1 MSNRVIKDSIKR
13 SPQIDSLTWF
23 EEVVFY
29 RLIVTADD
37 YGCLDGRTVLL
48 KNELF
53 PTRENVTKKAIDDA
67 ISKLVSVGL
76 LCKYTVSGMPYLFL
90 PTWERHQR
98 IRNKHR
104 KCPEPPEE
112 IYAKCLTADCCQLT
126 ADCCQLTASCQPES
140 NPIRIQSESN
150 PNPIQ
155 SVDFQ
160 EDDGLKRVCKAYED
174 SIGLMPRH
182 VAAAAM
188 SFIQAGIETDL
199 VIRAIELAAENNAR
213 TWSYASA
220 ILRNCE
226 NKGITTLSA
235 FEADSAAHKAQKA
248 QPEKKSR
255 WKEL

>member
-1 MSNRVIKDSIKR
+1 MPNRVIKESIKC
-13 SPQIDSLTWF
+13 SPQIDALTWF

-37 YGCLDGRTVLL
+37 YGCFDGRPIVI
-48 KNELF
+48 KNSLF
-53 PTRENVTKKAIDDA
+53 PTKDSVTVKSIESALSHLA
-67 ISKLVSVGL
+67 SVGL
-76 LCKYTVSGMPYLFL
+76 IYRYESNGMPYLTF

-98 IRNKHR
+98 VRNKHR
-104 KCPEPPEE
+104 KYPQPEE
-112 IYAKCLTADCCQLT
+112 NKAEKDLSANRCQMS
-126 ADCCQLTASCQPES
+126 ASCQPES

-182 VAAAAM
+182 VATAAM

-213 TWSYASA
+213 TWSYVSA

-235 FEADSAAHKAQKA
+235 FEAESAAHKAQKA
-248 QPEKKSR
+248 QPEKKSG

>member
-1 MSNRVIKDSIKR
+1 MPNRVIKESIKC
-13 SPQIDSLTWF
+13 SPQIDALTWF

-37 YGCLDGRTVLL
+37 YGCFDGRPIVI
-48 KNELF
+48 KNSLF
-53 PTRENVTKKAIDDA
+53 PTKDSVTVKSIESALSHLA
-67 ISKLVSVGL
+67 SVGL
-76 LCKYTVSGMPYLFL
+76 IYRYESNGMPYLTF

-98 IRNKHR
+98 VRNKHR
-104 KCPEPPEE
+104 KYPQPEKNKAEKDLS
-112 IYAKCLTADCCQLT
+112 ANRCQMS
-126 ADCCQLTASCQPES
+126 ASCQPES

-213 TWSYASA
+213 TWSYVSA

-235 FEADSAAHKAQKA
+235 FEADSTAHKAQKT

>member
-1 MSNRVIKDSIKR
+1 MPNRVIKESIKC
-13 SPQIDSLTWF
+13 SPQIDALTWF

-37 YGCLDGRTVLL
+37 YGCFDGRPIVI
-48 KNELF
+48 KNSLF
-53 PTRENVTKKAIDDA
+53 PTKDSVTVKSIESALSHLA
-67 ISKLVSVGL
+67 SVGL
-76 LCKYTVSGMPYLFL
+76 IYRYESNGMPYLAF
-90 PTWERHQR
+90 PSWERHQR
-98 IRNKHR
+98 VRNKHR
-104 KCPEPPEE
+104 KYPQPEE
-112 IYAKCLTADCCQLT
+112 NEAKKDLSANRCQMS
-126 ADCCQLTASCQPES
+126 ANCQSES

-155 SVDFQ
+155 SIDFQ

-182 VAAAAM
+182 VAASAM
-188 SFIQAGIETDL
+188 SFIQAGMETAL
-199 VIRAIELAAENNAR
+199 VIRAIQLAAENNAR
-213 TWSYASA
+213 TWSYVSA

-226 NKGITTLSA
+226 NKGITTLRA
-235 FEADSAAHKAQKA
+235 FEAESAAHKAQKS

>member
-1 MSNRVIKDSIKR
+1 MPNRVIKESIKC
-13 SPQIDSLTWF
+13 SPQIDALTWF

-37 YGCLDGRTVLL
+37 YGCFDGRPIVI
-48 KNELF
+48 KNSLF
-53 PTRENVTKKAIDDA
+53 PTKDSVTVKSIESALSHLA
-67 ISKLVSVGL
+67 SVGL
-76 LCKYTVSGMPYLFL
+76 IYRYESNGMPYLAF
-90 PTWERHQR
+90 PSWERHQR
-98 IRNKHR
+98 VRNKHR
-104 KCPEPPEE
+104 KYPQPEE
-112 IYAKCLTADCCQLT
+112 NEAKKDLSANRCQMS
-126 ADCCQLTASCQPES
+126 ANCQSES

-213 TWSYASA
+213 NWSYAAA
-220 ILRNCE
+220 ILRKCE
-226 NKGITTLSA
+226 NKGIKTLGA
-235 FEADSAAHKAQKA
+235 FIAESEAHKTQRT
-248 QPEKKSR
+248 QFEKKSR

>member
-1 MSNRVIKDSIKR
+1 MPNRVIKESIKC
-13 SPQIDSLTWF
+13 SPQIDALTWF

-37 YGCLDGRTVLL
+37 YGCFDGRPIVI
-48 KNELF
+48 KNSLF
-53 PTRENVTKKAIDDA
+53 PTKDSVTVKSIESALSHLA
-67 ISKLVSVGL
+67 SVGL
-76 LCKYTVSGMPYLFL
+76 IYRYESNGMPYLAF
-90 PTWERHQR
+90 PSWERHQR
-98 IRNKHR
+98 VRNKHR
-104 KCPEPPEE
+104 KYPQPEE
-112 IYAKCLTADCCQLT
+112 NEAKKGLSANRCQMS
-126 ADCCQLTASCQPES
+126 ANCQSES

-155 SVDFQ
+155 SIDFQ
-160 EDDGLKRVCKAYED
+160 EDDGLKRVCKTYED

-188 SFIQAGIETDL
+188 SFIQAGLETDL
-199 VIRAIELAAENNAR
+199 VIRAIQLAAENNAR
-213 TWSYASA
+213 TWSYVSA

-226 NKGITTLSA
+226 NKGITTLKA
-235 FEADSAAHKAQKA
+235 FEAESAAHKAKKS

>member
-1 MSNRVIKDSIKR
+1 MPNRVIKESIKC
-13 SPQIDSLTWF
+13 SPQIDALTWF

-37 YGCLDGRTVLL
+37 YGCFDGRPIVI
-48 KNELF
+48 KNSLF
-53 PTRENVTKKAIDDA
+53 PTKDSVTVKSIESALSHLA
-67 ISKLVSVGL
+67 SVGL
-76 LCKYTVSGMPYLFL
+76 IHCYESNGMPYVTF

-98 IRNKHR
+98 VRNKHR
-104 KCPEPPEE
+104 KYPQPEE
-112 IYAKCLTADCCQLT
+112 NEAKKDLTAN
-126 ADCCQLTASCQPES
+126 CCQLTASCQSES

-213 TWSYASA
+213 TWSYVSA

-226 NKGITTLSA
+226 NRGITTLSA
-235 FEADSAAHKAQKA
+235 FEADSTAHKAQKA

-255 WKEL
+255 WKDL

>member
-1 MSNRVIKDSIKR
+1 MPNRVIKESIKC
-13 SPQIDSLTWF
+13 SPQIDALTWF

-37 YGCLDGRTVLL
+37 YGCFDGRPIVI
-48 KNELF
+48 KNSLF
-53 PTRENVTKKAIDDA
+53 PTKDSVTVKSIESALSHLA
-67 ISKLVSVGL
+67 SVGL
-76 LCKYTVSGMPYLFL
+76 IYRYESNGMPYLAF
-90 PTWERHQR
+90 PSWERHQR
-98 IRNKHR
+98 VRNKHR
-104 KCPEPPEE
+104 KYPQPEE
-112 IYAKCLTADCCQLT
+112 NEAKKDLSANRCQMS
-126 ADCCQLTASCQPES
+126 ANCQSES

-155 SVDFQ
+155 SIDFQ

-182 VAAAAM
+182 VAASAM

-213 TWSYASA
+213 TWSYVSA

-235 FEADSAAHKAQKA
+235 FESESAAHKASKRQTA
-248 QPEKKSR
+248 QERR

>member
-1 MSNRVIKDSIKR
+1 MPNRVIKESIKC
-13 SPQIDSLTWF
+13 SPQIDALTWF

-37 YGCLDGRTVLL
+37 YGCFDGRPIVI
-48 KNELF
+48 KNSLF
-53 PTRENVTKKAIDDA
+53 PTKDSVTVKSIESALSHLA
-67 ISKLVSVGL
+67 SVGL
-76 LCKYTVSGMPYLFL
+76 IYRYESNGMPYLTF

-98 IRNKHR
+98 VRNKHR
-104 KCPEPPEE
+104 KYPQPEKNKAEKDLS
-112 IYAKCLTADCCQLT
+112 ANRCQMS
-126 ADCCQLTASCQPES
+126 ASCQPES

-188 SFIQAGIETDL
+188 SFIQAGLETDL
-199 VIRAIELAAENNAR
+199 VVRAIQLAAENNVR
-213 TWSYASA
+213 TWNYAAA

-226 NKGITTLSA
+226 NKGIKTLGA

-248 QPEKKSR
+248 QPESR
-255 WKEL
+255 WKDL